1 MKRISLVLI
10 ALFIFGNTYSQ
21 DLLKHVPKSSIYVFA
36 INGNNLDQKMS
47 LKELEKLPFF
57 QSGMKEMFNKKRSS
71 DDINFESAGVALNSP
86 SYLFVQL
93 SDSMTYVGYVMK
105 LSNANLF
112 ETFILRDQKGEIEL
126 EKSDNGISTIAK
138 RSRMIA
144 WNNEMA
150 VFMSGNANYNYF
162 RELER
167 ERTEEM
173 ELELKKEIEEALKET
188 GGKEPEVIIEEVQPI
203 EEPDQPQPVEIVEEV
218 VIDEE
223 IVEEVAVEEASPYE
237 YDYSSDWLTSYEN
250 RKKTER
256 QWIKEHTLN
265 IFELKSV
272 NSIKT
277 NSKFMGSV
285 DTKADAY
292 FWAGSQHG
300 LYYDYLSAMTMGRRY
315 GSKYSDEVEIEQPAI
330 FDDNYISSSLYFN
343 ESEINMIANTHMNT
357 ELAGY
362 YKKMSKAKFNPAFL
376 KYLPGDK
383 IIGYYSLVYNTEA
396 ALLES
401 PQIMKPYFNNMPY
414 TERMAGDAIDLMS
427 VLIDEEAIGNLIV
440 GNAIFAITDM
450 SEQEVTYT
458 TYDWDNETFER
469 TEVTKTKTEFIP
481 EMLMMVS
488 TRDAKSVQKIFNLYE
503 KGRKLTKIDN
513 YYKVKTPRRTPFNIY
528 VFVKNNIVF
537 FCSTEEMVK
546 DIMSGKSNKSLGGT
560 HVKNLSKNSNAA
572 FFDGQQFFTKLTPEM
587 RREKDQKM
595 NKYAT
600 DNLRK
605 MYLTQAKPKGNKI
618 TTNFTTE
625 IPDGYQNSFEYM
637 FSFFNELYRIDK
649 RLDE

>member
-223 IVEEVAVEEASPYE
+223 IVEELRSRAKAIVTAEEKKSQPAEDLLTMPGMDEGLAYLLASH
-237 YDYSSDWLTSYEN
+237 D
-250 RKKTER
+250 
-256 QWIKEHTLN
+256 
-265 IFELKSV
+265 
-272 NSIKT
+272 IKT
-277 NSKFMGSV
+277 MEDLAELSV
-285 DTKADAY
+285 DD
-292 FWAGSQHG
+292 
-300 LYYDYLSAMTMGRRY
+300 LL
-315 GSKYSDEVEIEQPAI
+315 EI
-330 FDDNYISSSLYFN
+330 DD
-343 ESEINMIANTHMNT
+343 T
-357 ELAGY
+357 
-362 YKKMSKAKFNPAFL
+362 MSKERASKL
-376 KYLPGDK
+376 
-383 IIGYYSLVYNTEA
+383 
-396 ALLES
+396 
-401 PQIMKPYFNNMPY
+401 IM
-414 TERMAGDAIDLMS
+414 TA
-427 VLIDEEAIGNLIV
+427 
-440 GNAIFAITDM
+440 
-450 SEQEVTYT
+450 
-458 TYDWDNETFER
+458 
-469 TEVTKTKTEFIP
+469 
-481 EMLMMVS
+481 
-488 TRDAKSVQKIFNLYE
+488 
-503 KGRKLTKIDN
+503 
-513 YYKVKTPRRTPFNIY
+513 
-528 VFVKNNIVF
+528 
-537 FCSTEEMVK
+537 
-546 DIMSGKSNKSLGGT
+546 
-560 HVKNLSKNSNAA
+560 
-572 FFDGQQFFTKLTPEM
+572 
-587 RREKDQKM
+587 REPWFK
-595 NKYAT
+595 
-600 DNLRK
+600 
-605 MYLTQAKPKGNKI
+605 
-618 TTNFTTE
+618 
-625 IPDGYQNSFEYM
+625 
-637 FSFFNELYRIDK
+637 
-649 RLDE
+649 